1 MTKKIIFGAM
11 LCIAAISVFIAC
23 DKKDKEEVVDKVTIY
38 GTVVDANDGS
48 PIPNVQIAVYKDYL
62 SEEQQ
67 KEDMNN
73 GGTPGALGSTVTGS
87 DGSFEFAIS
96 NLDRKYSY
104 FVFATKT
111 GYQDGE
117 VLLSLSNLEA
127 GGKFK
132 SDFQLTKND
141 GAFMVVDDHKKE
153 ISTIDFGS
161 NPGTTMRS
169 VTLVYK
175 GSDKLLWDVKYDA
188 AWIKS
193 ISPSYGTLY
202 QGDSKAIVITI
213 DRSNLAE
220 GSNSTLIHISSDKG
234 NREITVTA
242 QNGISGYF
250 IKHPWGGGE
259 WSWFKMSKEN
269 DMYVHTGI
277 WGGEGANINT
287 EASDE
292 GAQWYPESAIQGG
305 QSVSFGQQVK
315 FIYNPSNEI
324 LKVQAK

>member
-1 MTKKIIFGAM
+1 MKKFLFIAM
-11 LCIAAISVFIAC
+11 LGIASLFVFLSC
-23 DKKDKEEVVDKVTIY
+23 DKKDKEEVVDEVTLF
-38 GTVVDANDGS
+38 GTVVDAANGS
-48 PIPNVQIAVYKDYL
+48 PVENVQIAVYKEYFTQ
-62 SEEQQ
+62 EQQ
-67 KEDMNN
+67 EEDMKN
-73 GGTPGALGSTVTGS
+73 GGAPGALGSTVTGS
-87 DGSFEFAIS
+87 DGSFEFTIS
-96 NLDRKYSY
+96 NLDRQYSY
-104 FVFATKT
+104 IVLANKT
-111 GYQDGE
+111 GYQEGE
-117 VLLSLSNLEA
+117 VFLSLSNVKT
-127 GGKFK
+127 GGKLK
-132 SDFQLTKND
+132 SDFQLTKIETS
-141 GAFMVVDDHKKE
+141 FTVVDDHNKE
-153 ISTIDFGS
+153 ITTIDFGA
-161 NPGTTMRS
+161 NAGTSMRS
-169 VTLVYK
+169 VTIVNKSSRSLDWEVQYN
-175 GSDKLLWDVKYDA
+175 S
-188 AWIKS
+188 AWIQS
-193 ISPSYGTLY
+193 ISPARGRLY
-202 QGDSKAIVITI
+202 QNETKAIVITI

-220 GSNSTLIHISSDKG
+220 GSNSTLIHISSDQG